1 MRADGKRLRDEQL
14 QIRVRRLFRRDR
26 EIDWFRLLV
35 DLQYAGINNTDVA
48 RILCV
53 PESNVRNNWKH
64 GGCPNYEDGAA
75 LVKLHSLVM
84 TLKRERQKNDASVRP
99 EHV

>member
-1 MRADGKRLRDEQL
+1 MRADRKRLRDEQL

-53 PESNVRNNWKH
+53 PESNVRNNWKR

-75 LVKLHSLVM
+75 LVKLHRLVM
-84 TLKRERQKNDASVRP
+84 TLKRERLKNDAPAIS